1 MIQVSRKSFM
11 NWLAPAFLLALAG
24 VFFVAPWGLKG
35 KLDAV
40 CFGI

>member
-1 MIQVSRKSFM
+1 MIQVSRKSFT
-11 NWLAPAFLLALAG
+11 NWLAPAFLLALTA
-24 VFFVAPWGLKG
+24 VFLIAPWGLKD